1 MTTHLD
7 CYPCFLRQ
15 ALSAARHAHASV
27 ELQRHILLETMDQL
41 RALPAEATPPVMAE
55 MIHRMA
61 RRETHTPDPY
71 AQSKRDATALAMTL
85 LPALRERVRIAP
97 DPLEAAV
104 RIAIAGNIIDDGMA
118 EHYEL
123 EATLA
128 RVLKQPLAIAGLTP
142 LRQALSEA
150 DSILYLADNAG
161 ETVFDRVL
169 IETIALPVTYVVKAG
184 PVINDATR
192 EDALAAGLDAL
203 SEIIDNGSD
212 APGTLLEHCSAAFR
226 EQFAKAPLIIAKG
239 QANYETL
246 SETQAPVFFLLQAK
260 CTVIAGDLHVPV
272 GSVVLKAP
280 LGWANRVIA
289 ACPEPVP
296 DQCQPVTAEIATRP
310 LRGP

>member
-1 MTTHLD
+1 
-7 CYPCFLRQ
+7 
-15 ALSAARHAHASV
+15 
-27 ELQRHILLETMDQL
+27 
-41 RALPAEATPPVMAE
+41 
-55 MIHRMA
+55 
-61 RRETHTPDPY
+61 
-71 AQSKRDATALAMTL
+71 
-85 LPALRERVRIAP
+85 
-97 DPLEAAV
+97 
-104 RIAIAGNIIDDGMA
+104 
-118 EHYEL
+118 
-123 EATLA
+123 
-128 RVLKQPLAIAGLTP
+128 
-142 LRQALSEA
+142 
-150 DSILYLADNAG
+150 
-161 ETVFDRVL
+161 VL
-169 IETIALPVTYVVKAG
+169 IETIARPVTYVVKAS